1 MKFQLE
7 IINLSSSPVPRKFLA
22 ALDQWLRPRL
32 LKRTH
37 KRSLVGKKLIAVFV
51 DKKRGRELNKSF
63 RQKNYA
69 TDVLSFAPVE
79 PESAGELVF
88 CMDVLKAQAK
98 EHRLSLKNEI
108 AYLYIHGFLHL
119 LGYDHEKSKRAETE
133 MFTLQDSLFDAFLDD
148 F

>member
-1 MKFQLE
+1 
-7 IINLSSSPVPRKFLA
+7 VPRKFLA

-32 LKRTH
+32 SKKTQKRN
-37 KRSLVGKKLIAVFV
+37 LVRKNLIAVFV
-51 DKKRGRELNKSF
+51 DEKRGRELNKSF

-69 TDVLSFAPVE
+69 TDVLSFAPIE
-79 PESAGELVF
+79 RESAGELVF
-88 CMDVLKAQAK
+88 CMQVLKSQAK
-98 EHRLSLKNEI
+98 EHRLSVRKEI

-133 MFTLQDSLFDAFLDD
+133 MFTLQDSLFNAFLDD